1 MLWGVPQIPKS
12 DGSFLNVFTE
22 ALGKTEPDLI
32 FLQMEPMPFI
42 VRQRYISHKCALHEL
57 DDYDPKAVEDLNHPF
72 PFVWQEAIA
81 NLITLD

>member
-1 MLWGVPQIPKS
+1 MIWGIPQIPKS

-42 VRQRYISHKCALHEL
+42 AR
-57 DDYDPKAVEDLNHPF
+57 
-72 PFVWQEAIA
+72 
-81 NLITLD
+81 